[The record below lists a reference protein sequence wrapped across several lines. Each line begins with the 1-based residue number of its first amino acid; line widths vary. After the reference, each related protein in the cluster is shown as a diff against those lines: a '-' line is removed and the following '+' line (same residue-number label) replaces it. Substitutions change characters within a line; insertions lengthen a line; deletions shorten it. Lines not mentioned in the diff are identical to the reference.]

1 MEEKLSAP
9 RCQGNNVEETTQTI
23 LIEGVISKKLDN
35 RPISACLVVIS
46 GANIGHQHQITTS
59 QSMIG
64 RSMNADIQI
73 DDESASRDHA
83 FIIYDTTGYR
93 IRDNAS
99 KNGCFVNDNRVDDN
113 YMQDGDLLRIGGT
126 IFKFL
131 SGNNIEQAYHE
142 ELFNLAKVD
151 GLTNIYNR
159 RHFTTSLES
168 EVDRAQRYNR
178 ELSLLLL
185 DIDHFKNVND
195 TLGHRAGDHI
205 LKELAKIIVK
215 RSRRVDYVC
224 RFGGEEFAVILPEVD
239 SMGAFKFAVMLK
251 EAVSRHIFTFELNE
265 IHITISIGVA
275 DNMEAD
281 PSAEELIETSDR
293 RLYLA
298 KERGRNQV
306 ISAD

>member
-1 MEEKLSAP
+1 
-9 RCQGNNVEETTQTI
+9 VEETTQTI
-23 LIEGVISKKLDN
+23 VVDGVIGEELDN

-46 GANIGHQHQITTS
+46 GSNIGHQHQITIS

-83 FIIYDTTGYR
+83 FIVRDTSGYR

-99 KNGCFVNDNRVDDN
+99 KNGCFLNDSRIDDC
-113 YMQDGDLLRIGGT
+113 YMQDGDILRIGGT

-151 GLTNIYNR
+151 GLTNIFNR

-168 EVDRAQRYNR
+168 EIDRARRYNR
-178 ELSLLLL
+178 EMSLILI

-195 TLGHRAGDHI
+195 TLGHRAGDYI
-205 LKELAKIIVK
+205 LKELANIIVS

-224 RFGGEEFAVILPEVD
+224 RYGGEEFAIILPEVD
-239 SMGAFKFAVMLK
+239 IMGAFKFAVMLK
-251 EAVSRHIFTFELNE
+251 DNVSGHTFIFEQNE
-265 IHITISIGVA
+265 IHITISIGIS
-275 DNMEAD
+275 DNMESDHSAD
-281 PSAEELIETSDR
+281 ELIEVTDR

-298 KERGRNQV
+298 KERGRNRV
-306 ISAD
+306 VSAN